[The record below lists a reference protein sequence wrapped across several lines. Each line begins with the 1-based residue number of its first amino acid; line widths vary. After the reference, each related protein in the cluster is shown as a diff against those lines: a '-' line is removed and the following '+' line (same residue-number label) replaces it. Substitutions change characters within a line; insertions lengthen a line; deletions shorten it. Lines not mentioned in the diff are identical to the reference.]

1 MAQYNKPRIY
11 YPINSDNSDDNELD
25 LEMMCSLAANP
36 SKREGLKI
44 IKGTNTYLNSL
55 NVFVGRQRTGKSYTA
70 TREIIKICR
79 NHPETHL
86 IVYINQTGQPSDD
99 TFENTKELIERPIV
113 YVAYEQCEKFLREL
127 LSYKDTYNKIKDHHA
142 ETTVPHELINELCDK
157 LYIEDLS
164 LPYLHTIIML
174 EDATNT
180 ATLKKGTSYINELMT
195 QCRHIQAS
203 FFVIIHFWKA
213 LSTNLKSNLSTIY
226 IYSGYSRQQ
235 LQYILSQMNISKTIK
250 EVYDEYRTLGL
261 HDKLMIDSNRCISKV
276 IK

>member
-1 MAQYNKPRIY
+1 MRQHIY
-11 YPINSDNSDDNELD
+11 YNNSSDEDENDDLD

-36 SKREGLKI
+36 SKREGLTV

-70 TREIIKICR
+70 TREIIKITR
-79 NHPETHL
+79 NHPESHL

-99 TFENTKELIERPIV
+99 TFENTKELIDRPIV
-113 YVAYEQCEKFLREL
+113 YVQYDHCEKFLREL
-127 LSYKDTYNKIKDHHA
+127 LSYKETYNKIKDNHA
-142 ETTVPHELINELCDK
+142 EHKVPEELKNELCDK
-157 LYIEDLS
+157 LYIDDLN
-164 LPYLHTIIML
+164 LPYLHTIVML

-180 ATLKKGTSYINELMT
+180 KTLKKDTSYINELMT
-195 QCRHIQAS
+195 QCRHIQTS

-235 LQYILSQMNISKTIK
+235 LQYILSQMNIGKTVK

-261 HDKLMIDSNRCISKV
+261 HDKLMIDSNKCISRV

>member
-1 MAQYNKPRIY
+1 MAQYNKSRIY

-99 TFENTKELIERPIV
+99 TFENTKDLIERPIV

-142 ETTVPHELINELCDK
+142 EATVPHELINELCDK

-250 EVYDEYRTLGL
+250 EVYDEYITLGL
-261 HDKLMIDSNRCISKV
+261 HDKLMIDSNKCISKV

>member
-99 TFENTKELIERPIV
+99 TFENTKDLIERPIV

-142 ETTVPHELINELCDK
+142 EATVPHELINELCDK

-164 LPYLHTIIML
+164 LPYLHTIIMM

-261 HDKLMIDSNRCISKV
+261 HDKLMIDSNKCISKV

>member
-99 TFENTKELIERPIV
+99 TFENTKDLIERPIV

-142 ETTVPHELINELCDK
+142 EDTVPHELINELCDK

-164 LPYLHTIIML
+164 LPYLHTIIMM

-261 HDKLMIDSNRCISKV
+261 HDKLMIDSNKCISKV

>member
-1 MAQYNKPRIY
+1 MKHRVY
-11 YPINSDNSDDNELD
+11 YPNSSDNSDNDDLD

-36 SKREGLKI
+36 SKREGLSV

-142 ETTVPHELINELCDK
+142 EDTVPHELINELCDK